1 MTKCLFVTLERH
13 GSLIKNAIKQTSS
26 PVNAHGRCV
35 VGIWAENNISQDEDA
50 LPLYT

>member
-13 GSLIKNAIKQTSS
+13 VLLIKNAIKQTSS
-26 PVNAHGRCV
+26 PVNAHGRCM